1 MKYLW
6 APWRMDYILGEEQKG
21 CIFCKK
27 PLERKDD
34 INLILHQGRHSFVMM
49 NKFPYNSGHVMVIPK
64 RHCPDLEQLND
75 QEFQDLLS
83 LLRTTIRILK
93 EKLHPDGF
101 NIGMNIGKVGGAGVD
116 EHVHFH
122 VVPRWIGDTNFMP
135 ILSESKVIPEYLEK
149 TYQKLHAAFSDFL
162 RSKRG
167 KKGGYKK

>member
-6 APWRMDYILGEEQKG
+6 APWRMDYIVGKKEKR

-27 PLERKDD
+27 PLERKDN
-34 INLILHQGRHSFVMM
+34 INLILHQSRYSFVMM
-49 NKFPYNSGHVMVIPK
+49 NKFPYSNGHVMVIPK
-64 RHCPDLEQLND
+64 RHWPDLEHLDD
-75 QEFQDLLS
+75 QELQDLFH
-83 LLRTTIRILK
+83 LLNTTTQILK

-116 EHVHFH
+116 DHMHFH

-135 ILSESKVIPEYLEK
+135 ILSETKIIPEYLEK

-162 RSKRG
+162 QNKRG
-167 KKGGYKK
+167 KKGRCKK